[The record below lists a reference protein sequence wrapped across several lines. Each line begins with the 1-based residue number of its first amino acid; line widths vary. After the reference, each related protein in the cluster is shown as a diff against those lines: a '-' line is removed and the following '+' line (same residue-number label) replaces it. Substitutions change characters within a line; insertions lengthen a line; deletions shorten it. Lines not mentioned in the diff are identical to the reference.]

1 MLPFGRNDRPH
12 PLFLKSDNGEL
23 IDVAIHPPLDC
34 KSGLTAQVPSGLNS
48 QSPSGLSL
56 VAPTY
61 SRGAAVERSRAI
73 AEFASPNRNCLSA
86 RSPAA
91 SFSIVTA
98 PFCRE
103 SWPSGLSLSV
113 ASQSPDSTPQHHSNC
128 PIKNRQPTRHG
139 RRWKSGCIY
148 HFPIRRLP
156 ARFRGFGMK
165 IKQSLLEVAMRGKP
179 AHHRKSHRLQPDVAS
194 GAIARSLLGPKPP
207 KEICPI
213 PTACP

>member
-1 MLPFGRNDRPH
+1 MLPFGRNDRPR
-12 PLFLKSDNGEL
+12 PLFLKSDDGEL
-23 IDVAIHPPLDC
+23 IDVAIHP
-34 KSGLTAQVPSGLNS
+34 
-48 QSPSGLSL
+48 
-56 VAPTY
+56 
-61 SRGAAVERSRAI
+61 AVERSRAI
-73 AEFASPNRNCLSA
+73 AEFASLQQPQYRPIAQIGRNFFVCPIAHRQFLNRHTPILSGILA
-86 RSPAA
+86 IRLV
-91 SFSIVTA
+91 SI
-98 PFCRE
+98 
-103 SWPSGLSLSV
+103 SSLSI
-113 ASQSPDSTPQHHSNC
+113 PGFNPQHHSNC

-165 IKQSLLEVAMRGKP
+165 IKQSLLEVPMRGKP
-179 AHHRKSHRLQPDVAS
+179 THTGKSHRLQPDVAS